1 MTTQQISIVDVIMKE
16 LRNKATPWIWGMLQ
30 IELWEVKIALDCH
43 LSTQSNVVEIKK
55 IYWCKWWKR
64 HHWTYNFNTDY
75 QMKGKPNIC
84 RDCWELRK

>member
-1 MTTQQISIVDVIMKE
+1 
-16 LRNKATPWIWGMLQ
+16 LREIITK
-30 IELWEVKIALDCH
+30 H

-64 HHWTYNFNTDY
+64 HYWTYNFNTDY

-84 RDCWELRK
+84 RNCWELRK